1 MRLDI
6 SETFGLPAPFRLQ
19 AGSSAVGSGTPALA
33 PRLDRASQPRPVG
46 AGADVAAFES
56 Q

>member
-6 SETFGLPAPFRLQ
+6 SETFGLPAPFQLE

-33 PRLDRASQPRPVG
+33 PRLDHASQPRPVG
-46 AGADVAAFES
+46 TGSDVAASES